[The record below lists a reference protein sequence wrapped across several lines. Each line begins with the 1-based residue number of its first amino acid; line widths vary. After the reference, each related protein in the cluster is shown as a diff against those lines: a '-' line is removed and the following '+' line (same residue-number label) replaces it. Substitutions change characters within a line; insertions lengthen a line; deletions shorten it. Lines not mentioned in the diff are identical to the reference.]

1 MARRDDSALSTAL
14 AIGVFIAVVA
24 TWLFIPP
31 SIIRSAWQTERSE
44 VYALAGPGEH
54 LIFRQAMNGLQQSMA
69 KEFREFLLEA
79 DAMGE
84 GALGN
89 SSFSQW
95 TRLRIEATWL
105 WMGLVVYR
113 LHVLM
118 GWLLPGI
125 PLAIVA
131 YLDGQYVREIRKFS
145 FVAQSPI
152 RHKLG
157 MALIFMISCSKPVV
171 VEEKEY
177 RFCRSA
183 IYAESDISWNSFG
196 NLPIK
201 AASSRRAMI

>member
-24 TWLFIPP
+24 TWLFIPS
-31 SIIRSAWQTERSE
+31 SIIRSAWQTERAE

-54 LIFRQAMNGLQQSMA
+54 RLFRQAMSGLPLSMA
-69 KEFREFLLEA
+69 KDFQGFLQEA

-95 TRLRIEATWL
+95 TRSRIEATWL
-105 WMGLVVYR
+105 WMGLVIYR

-157 MALIFMISCSKPVV
+157 IRVMWVVLIVLMGWLLVPVPLPAVIAPVLTVAISYSLWLWV
-171 VEEKEY
+171 
-177 RFCRSA
+177 S
-183 IYAESDISWNSFG
+183 
-196 NLPIK
+196 NLQK
-201 AASSRRAMI
+201 RL

>member
-1 MARRDDSALSTAL
+1 MARRDDSILSTAL

-24 TWLFIPP
+24 TWLYIPP

-69 KEFREFLLEA
+69 KEFQGFLLEA

-84 GALGN
+84 GDLGN
-89 SSFSQW
+89 SRFSQW

-105 WMGLVVYR
+105 WLGLVVYR

-157 MALIFMISCSKPVV
+157 IRVMWVVLIGLMGWLLVPVP
-171 VEEKEY
+171 
-177 RFCRSA
+177 
-183 IYAESDISWNSFG
+183 
-196 NLPIK
+196 LP
-201 AASSRRAMI
+201 AMIAPVLTVAISYSLWLWVSNLQKRL

>member
-1 MARRDDSALSTAL
+1 MARRDDSILSTAL

-54 LIFRQAMNGLQQSMA
+54 LLFRQAMNGLQQSIA
-69 KEFREFLLEA
+69 RDFREFLLEA

-157 MALIFMISCSKPVV
+157 IRVMWVVLIGLMGWLLVPVPLPALIAPALTVAISYSLWLWV
-171 VEEKEY
+171 
-177 RFCRSA
+177 S
-183 IYAESDISWNSFG
+183 
-196 NLPIK
+196 NLQK
-201 AASSRRAMI
+201 RL

>member
-1 MARRDDSALSTAL
+1 MARRDDSMLSTAL

-54 LIFRQAMNGLQQSMA
+54 LLFRQAMNGLQQSMA
-69 KEFREFLLEA
+69 KDFQGFLLEA

-89 SSFSQW
+89 SGFSQW

-113 LHVLM
+113 LHALM

-157 MALIFMISCSKPVV
+157 IRVMWLVLIGLMGWLLVPVPLPALVAPTLTVAISYSLWLWV
-171 VEEKEY
+171 
-177 RFCRSA
+177 S
-183 IYAESDISWNSFG
+183 
-196 NLPIK
+196 NLQK
-201 AASSRRAMI
+201 RL

>member
-89 SSFSQW
+89 SSFTQW
-95 TRLRIEATWL
+95 TRLRLEATWL
-105 WMGLVVYR
+105 WMGLVVFR

-157 MALIFMISCSKPVV
+157 IRVMWVVLIGLMGWLLVPVPLPALVAPTLTVAISYSLWLWV
-171 VEEKEY
+171 
-177 RFCRSA
+177 S
-183 IYAESDISWNSFG
+183 
-196 NLPIK
+196 NLQK
-201 AASSRRAMI
+201 RL

>member
-1 MARRDDSALSTAL
+1 MARRDDSMLSTAL

-89 SSFSQW
+89 SGFSQW

-113 LHVLM
+113 LHALM

-157 MALIFMISCSKPVV
+157 IRVMWLVLIGLMGWLLVPVPLPALVAPTLTVAISYSLWLWV
-171 VEEKEY
+171 
-177 RFCRSA
+177 S
-183 IYAESDISWNSFG
+183 
-196 NLPIK
+196 NLQK
-201 AASSRRAMI
+201 RL

>member
-24 TWLFIPP
+24 TWLFIPS
-31 SIIRSAWQTERSE
+31 SIIRSAWQTERAE

-54 LIFRQAMNGLQQSMA
+54 RLFRQAMSGLQQSMA
-69 KEFREFLLEA
+69 KDFQGFLLEA

-95 TRLRIEATWL
+95 TRSRIEATWL
-105 WMGLVVYR
+105 WMGLVIYR

-157 MALIFMISCSKPVV
+157 IRVMWVVLIVLMGWLLVPVPLPAVIAPVLTVAISYSLWLWV
-171 VEEKEY
+171 
-177 RFCRSA
+177 S
-183 IYAESDISWNSFG
+183 
-196 NLPIK
+196 NLQK
-201 AASSRRAMI
+201 RL

>member
-95 TRLRIEATWL
+95 TLLRIEATWL

-157 MALIFMISCSKPVV
+157 IRVMWVVLIGLMCWLLVPVPLPALVAPILTVAISYSLWLWV
-171 VEEKEY
+171 
-177 RFCRSA
+177 S
-183 IYAESDISWNSFG
+183 
-196 NLPIK
+196 NLQK
-201 AASSRRAMI
+201 RL

>member
-1 MARRDDSALSTAL
+1 MARRDDSILSTAL

-44 VYALAGPGEH
+44 VYALAGTGEH

-69 KEFREFLLEA
+69 KDFREFLLEA

-152 RHKLG
+152 RHMLG
-157 MALIFMISCSKPVV
+157 IRVMWVVLIGLMGWLLVPVPLPALVAPTLTVAISYSLWLWV
-171 VEEKEY
+171 
-177 RFCRSA
+177 S
-183 IYAESDISWNSFG
+183 
-196 NLPIK
+196 NLQK
-201 AASSRRAMI
+201 RL

>member
-1 MARRDDSALSTAL
+1 MARRDDSILSTAL

-24 TWLFIPP
+24 TWLYIPP

-69 KEFREFLLEA
+69 KEFQGFLLEA

-84 GALGN
+84 GDLGN
-89 SSFSQW
+89 SRFSQW

-105 WMGLVVYR
+105 WLGLVVYR

-157 MALIFMISCSKPVV
+157 IRVMWVVLIGLMGWLLVPVPLPALIAPALTVAISYSLWLWV
-171 VEEKEY
+171 
-177 RFCRSA
+177 S
-183 IYAESDISWNSFG
+183 
-196 NLPIK
+196 NLQK
-201 AASSRRAMI
+201 RL

>member
-157 MALIFMISCSKPVV
+157 IRVMWVVLLGLVSWLLIPVPLPALVAPILTVAISYSLWLWV
-171 VEEKEY
+171 
-177 RFCRSA
+177 S
-183 IYAESDISWNSFG
+183 
-196 NLPIK
+196 NLQK
-201 AASSRRAMI
+201 RL

>member
-24 TWLFIPP
+24 TWLIIPS
-31 SIIRSAWQTERSE
+31 SIIRSAWQTERAE

-54 LIFRQAMNGLQQSMA
+54 LLFRQAMNGLQQSMA
-69 KEFREFLLEA
+69 KDFQGFLLEA

-89 SSFSQW
+89 FSFSQW

-105 WMGLVVYR
+105 WMGLVIYR

-131 YLDGQYVREIRKFS
+131 YLDGQYVREIHKFS

-157 MALIFMISCSKPVV
+157 IRVMWVVLIGLMGWLLVPVP
-171 VEEKEY
+171 
-177 RFCRSA
+177 
-183 IYAESDISWNSFG
+183 
-196 NLPIK
+196 LP
-201 AASSRRAMI
+201 AMIAPFLTVAISYSLWLWVSNLQKRL

>member
-1 MARRDDSALSTAL
+1 MARRDDSMLSTAL

-54 LIFRQAMNGLQQSMA
+54 LLFRQAMNGLQQSMA
-69 KEFREFLLEA
+69 KDFQGFLLEA

-157 MALIFMISCSKPVV
+157 IRVMWVVLIGLMCWLLVPVPLPALVAPTLTVAISYSLWLWV
-171 VEEKEY
+171 
-177 RFCRSA
+177 S
-183 IYAESDISWNSFG
+183 
-196 NLPIK
+196 NLQK
-201 AASSRRAMI
+201 RL

>member
-157 MALIFMISCSKPVV
+157 IRVMWVVLIGLMGWLLVPVPLPALVAPTLTVAISYSLWLWV
-171 VEEKEY
+171 
-177 RFCRSA
+177 S
-183 IYAESDISWNSFG
+183 
-196 NLPIK
+196 NLQK
-201 AASSRRAMI
+201 RL

>member
-1 MARRDDSALSTAL
+1 MARRDDSILSTAL

-24 TWLFIPP
+24 TWLFISP
-31 SIIRSAWQTERSE
+31 SIIRSAWQTERSG

-54 LIFRQAMNGLQQSMA
+54 LLFRQAMAGLQQSMA
-69 KEFREFLLEA
+69 KDFREFLLEA

-89 SSFSQW
+89 SGFSQW

-157 MALIFMISCSKPVV
+157 IRVMWVVLIGLMGWLLVPVP
-171 VEEKEY
+171 
-177 RFCRSA
+177 
-183 IYAESDISWNSFG
+183 
-196 NLPIK
+196 LP
-201 AASSRRAMI
+201 AMIAPVLTVAISYSLWLWVSNLQKRL

>member
-1 MARRDDSALSTAL
+1 MARRDDSILSTAL

-54 LIFRQAMNGLQQSMA
+54 LLFRQAMNGLQQSMA
-69 KEFREFLLEA
+69 KDFQGFLLEA

-89 SSFSQW
+89 SGFSQW

-157 MALIFMISCSKPVV
+157 IRVMWVVLIGLMGWLLVPVP
-171 VEEKEY
+171 
-177 RFCRSA
+177 
-183 IYAESDISWNSFG
+183 
-196 NLPIK
+196 LP
-201 AASSRRAMI
+201 AMIAPVLTVAISYSLWLWVSNLQKRL

>member
-1 MARRDDSALSTAL
+1 MSRRDDSVLSTAL

-31 SIIRSAWQTERSE
+31 SIIRSAWQTERAE
-44 VYALAGPGEH
+44 VYALAGLGEH
-54 LIFRQAMNGLQQSMA
+54 LLFRQAMNGLQQSMA
-69 KEFREFLLEA
+69 KDFQGFLLEA

-95 TRLRIEATWL
+95 TRSRIEATWL

-157 MALIFMISCSKPVV
+157 IRVMWVVLIGLMGWLVVPVP
-171 VEEKEY
+171 
-177 RFCRSA
+177 
-183 IYAESDISWNSFG
+183 
-196 NLPIK
+196 LP
-201 AASSRRAMI
+201 AMIAPVLTVAISYSLWLWVSNLQKRL

>member
-1 MARRDDSALSTAL
+1 MARRDDSILSTAL

-31 SIIRSAWQTERSE
+31 SNIRSAWQTERSE

-54 LIFRQAMNGLQQSMA
+54 LLFRQAMHGLQQSMA
-69 KEFREFLLEA
+69 KDFQGFLLEA

-157 MALIFMISCSKPVV
+157 IRVMWVVLIGLMGWLLVPVP
-171 VEEKEY
+171 
-177 RFCRSA
+177 
-183 IYAESDISWNSFG
+183 
-196 NLPIK
+196 LP
-201 AASSRRAMI
+201 AMIAPVLTVAISYSLWLWISNLQKRL